1 MISISFLYNILKGRM
16 LQIIIKTCIIV
27 FGAILLKKMCRQHTL
42 ESEIDSD
49 NIKFLLTELTTG

>member
-1 MISISFLYNILKGRM
+1 M